1 MLAPRFA
8 ILDELDSGL
17 DVDALRACSR
27 RIEAMT
33 HEQDLGVLAITHYNR
48 LLQELK
54 PDVVHILAR
63 GRIQATGGPELAEQL
78 EETGYAEWAT
88 DEDELAL
95 ARRRRPL
102 RRSVRLT
109 AGVPWTSSVASRCP
123 TTRTTP

>member
-48 LLQELK
+48 LLQELE

-63 GRIQATGGPELAEQL
+63 GRIQATGGPELAAQL
-78 EETGYAEWAT
+78 EETGYAEWSG

-95 ARRRRPL
+95 PAADADPF
-102 RRSVRLT
+102 
-109 AGVPWTSSVASRCP
+109 ADPFA
-123 TTRTTP
+123 